1 MKSRISFFNGAA
13 FKKDLTRFAPVW
25 LLYTVCLLLG
35 LVMMADSGLDY
46 WLSANTAGCISFMGL
61 VNCAYGLLCAL
72 LLFGDLTTPRLCNA
86 IHALPLR
93 RETWFGTHV
102 ISGLFFSFVP
112 SLIMTGAAEAA
123 TLFSGME
130 RGWQIP
136 LYWLLGTNLEF
147 VFFFGLAVFCMML
160 SGNRIGASVTYA
172 IANFAGYLAYF
183 MADVVYAPHLPG
195 VIPQVDTFLP
205 FSPAPLIISKQFI
218 DTEQIREFVR
228 YASDGSATYNVYGV
242 FTVTENWWYLW
253 VYAAVGAAL
262 LVPALLLYKK
272 RKLECAGD
280 LMSTRLLE
288 PVFLAIFALV
298 TGSCLQ
304 LFFVAFNGY
313 EAYGSATFL
322 WFGLAIGWF
331 VGLMLLRKTSRVFS
345 VKSFLGLGA
354 LAAALALSLLLN
366 SMDLFG
372 ITRWV
377 PQAEEVQSL
386 TLHLSYINSITLED
400 PEDIAEAIRL
410 HQIGTEEHLEGT
422 MGAVNRPVV
431 LQEGAG
437 TQVSFEYILKG
448 GSKKAREYFV
458 LIDSEAGDLTAK
470 FFSRPE
476 SVLNRYYGALEGYTK
491 DDLERFMDYPERVS
505 ISGIDLAP
513 ELLTKENMESLLNA
527 ILADSE
533 EGSLVQ
539 HSAFHPE
546 PIYQDE
552 ELEIQYWSYYMTIEL
567 PEDTIHFDVYPECR
581 HILAWIEEMG
591 LTDDLHQMIL
601 ENNGIG

>member
-46 WLSANTAGCISFMGL
+46 WLSANIASCISFMGL

-72 LLFGDLTTPRLCNA
+72 LLFGDLTAPKLCNA

-102 ISGLFFSFVP
+102 VSGLFFSFIP
-112 SLIMTGAAEAA
+112 SAIMTGVAEAA
-123 TLFSGME
+123 TFFSSME
-130 RGWQIP
+130 QGWQIP

-160 SGNRIGASVTYA
+160 SGNRIGASVIYA
-172 IANFAGYLAYF
+172 IANFAAYLTYF
-183 MADVVYAPHLPG
+183 LADVVYAPHLPG
-195 VIPQVDTFLP
+195 VIPQVDSFLP
-205 FSPAPLIISKQFI
+205 FSPAAMTVSVQFI
-218 DTEQIREFVR
+218 TTERLR
-228 YASDGSATYNVYGV
+228 DLLGYAADGSANYRLWSI
-242 FTVTENWWYLW
+242 FTVTENWKYLW
-253 VYAAVGAAL
+253 VYAAIGAL
-262 LVPALLLYKK
+262 LLIPALLLYKK

-280 LMSTRLLE
+280 MMATRAMD
-288 PVFLAIFALV
+288 PVFLALFSLMAA
-298 TGSCLQ
+298 SCLQ

-322 WFGLAIGWF
+322 WPGLVIGWF
-331 VGLMLLRKTSRVFS
+331 VGEMLLRKTARVFTL
-345 VKSFLGLGA
+345 KSFLGLA
-354 LAAALALSLLLN
+354 VLAAALALSLLIN
-366 SMDLFG
+366 SLDLFG
-372 ITRWV
+372 LTRWV
-377 PQAEEVQSL
+377 PQAEEVKSL
-386 TLHLSYINSITLED
+386 TLHLSYVYSVTLDD
-400 PEDIAEAIRL
+400 PEDIEEAIRL
-410 HQIGTEEHLEGT
+410 HQIGTEERLGGT
-422 MGAVNRPVV
+422 MEALNRPVE
-431 LQEGAG
+431 LQDGDG
-437 TQVSFEYILKG
+437 TQVSFEYVLQDGTRKG
-448 GSKKAREYFV
+448 REYFF

-476 SVLNRYYGALEGYTK
+476 AVLNRYSGSLDSYTK
-491 DDLERFMDYPERVS
+491 EDLKNFQDIPERIAFGGTAIPS
-505 ISGIDLAP
+505 
-513 ELLTKENMESLLNA
+513 ELLTRENMESLMNA

-533 EGSLVQ
+533 AGNLVQ

-546 PIYQDE
+546 PLYQDE
-552 ELEIQYWSYYMTIEL
+552 ELGIRYWSLYMAIDL
-567 PEDTIHFDVYPECR
+567 PEDTIQLDVYPECE
-581 HILAWIEEMG
+581 HILGWIEEMG